1 MDSDRSTFPSPRQ
14 EMIFH
19 ALFAQEELIFQHN
32 YLVNGYLAIPWGPS
46 SPSIRKQTVK
56 LLQISLTSLSDS
68 ISRNKISFQ
77 LIHPVKNLLEK
88 SRVTVIDSMSGAIK
102 KKQTRWKTVILDF
115 GERKRKSQEQPRFW
129 TTSSNSIVH
138 DLASNHSRQLTAH

>member
-77 LIHPVKNLLEK
+77 LIHPVKKLLEK

-102 KKQTRWKTVILDF
+102 KKQTRKETVILDF
-115 GERKRKSQEQPRFW
+115 GERKRKSQEQSRFW
-129 TTSSNSIVH
+129 TTSSNSTVTSTI
-138 DLASNHSRQLTAH
+138 SRRIILDN

>member
-102 KKQTRWKTVILDF
+102 KKQTRKETHPRFRGKKKKKPGTIAVLNNILKQHHTVTSTISRRIILD
-115 GERKRKSQEQPRFW
+115 
-129 TTSSNSIVH
+129 N
-138 DLASNHSRQLTAH
+138 

>member
-102 KKQTRWKTVILDF
+102 KKRLKKM
-115 GERKRKSQEQPRFW
+115 R
-129 TTSSNSIVH
+129 
-138 DLASNHSRQLTAH
+138 

>member
-1 MDSDRSTFPSPRQ
+1 MDSDRSIFPSPRQ

-19 ALFAQEELIFQHN
+19 ALFAQEELIFEHN

-77 LIHPVKNLLEK
+77 LIHPVKKLLEK
-88 SRVTVIDSMSGAIK
+88 SRITLIDSMSGAIK
-102 KKQTRWKTVILDF
+102 KKQTHRKTRVILDF

-129 TTSSNSIVH
+129 TTSSNSIVT
-138 DLASNHSRQLTAH
+138 STISRRIILDN

>member
-1 MDSDRSTFPSPRQ
+1 MDSDRSTSPRQ

-68 ISRNKISFQ
+68 ISRNKISFH

-115 GERKRKSQEQPRFW
+115 GERKRKSQEQSRFW
-129 TTSSNSIVH
+129 TTSSNSTVTSTI
-138 DLASNHSRQLTAH
+138 SRRIILDN

>member
-1 MDSDRSTFPSPRQ
+1 MDSDRSTSPRQ

-77 LIHPVKNLLEK
+77 LIHPVKKLLEK

-102 KKQTRWKTVILDF
+102 KKTDAL
-115 GERKRKSQEQPRFW
+115 ENCHPRFRGKKKKKPG
-129 TTSSNSIVH
+129 TTAVLNNILKQHRNVH

>member
-102 KKQTRWKTVILDF
+102 KKQTRKETVILDF
-115 GERKRKSQEQPRFW
+115 GERKRKSQEQSRFW

>member
-77 LIHPVKNLLEK
+77 LIHPVKKLLEK

-102 KKQTRWKTVILDF
+102 KKQTRKETVILDF
-115 GERKRKSQEQPRFW
+115 GERKRKSQKQPRFW
-129 TTSSNSIVH
+129 TTSSNSTVTSTI
-138 DLASNHSRQLTAH
+138 SRRIILDN